1 MGLLMIAALIWVVA
15 HVGIAG
21 TAVRGAI
28 VARTGEAG
36 FRIGYSLLSVVAI
49 GFLVRTWQ
57 AAETTPLWFA
67 PAWLRWILA
76 LVMLPAFVLFVTS
89 FRRNPT
95 AAGGEKLLGAE
106 ATGIQRI
113 TRHPMLWSFALWA
126 AIHMIGNGDSAALL
140 FFGAFLVTALAGMPS
155 IDAKLAQRAPA
166 EWQRLA
172 AATSILPFGA
182 ILAGRNRLV
191 LREIG
196 WVPPVAGALAWAAML
211 HFHRHIFGVAP
222 VVMGAA

>member
-1 MGLLMIAALIWVVA
+1 MGLLMIAALIWVGA

-36 FRIGYSLLSVVAI
+36 FRIGYSLLSVAAI
-49 GFLVRTWQ
+49 AFLIRAWQ

-76 LVMLPAFVLFVTS
+76 LVMLPAFVLFIAS
-89 FRRNPT
+89 LRRNPT
-95 AAGGEKLLGAE
+95 AAGGEKLIGAE
-106 ATGIQRI
+106 ATGIQRV

-126 AIHMIGNGDSAALL
+126 AVHVIGNGDSAALA

-155 IDAKLAQRAPA
+155 IDAKLAKRTPA
-166 EWQRLA
+166 DWAKLA
-172 AATSILPFGA
+172 ATTSILPFGA
-182 ILAGRNRLV
+182 IAADRNRLV
-191 LREIG
+191 LSEVG
-196 WVPPVAGALAWAAML
+196 WVPPLAGLLAWAAML
-211 HFHRHIFGVAP
+211 HFHARFFGVSP
-222 VVMGAA
+222 LILG